1 MSKFGDL
8 QLVLAAELHPVGVS
22 TPGGPWTD
30 E

>member
-1 MSKFGDL
+1 MEPFHHLAHQD
-8 QLVLAAELHPVGVS
+8 QLALLVGVS